1 MTEVQKSAWSWTRL
15 RARVSAPLLFCS
27 LLLNVVLGSY
37 LAVQALIAEPQP
49 LRLRPPQ
56 QMLATLADQLPSKDA
71 EILREILRAK
81 APQFLTAQAAT
92 QRGRARVVSVLAR
105 PELDMDLLRLAF
117 KDLIEKRANMGGLVI
132 ETTIEAMG
140 RISPESRQ
148 TLVEQYRSR

>member
-15 RARVSAPLLFCS
+15 RARASAPLLLCS
-27 LLLNVVLGSY
+27 LLLNTVLGSY
-37 LAVQALIAEPQP
+37 LAVQVLIADPQP
-49 LRLRPPQ
+49 LGLRPPQ
-56 QMLATLADQLPSKDA
+56 QTLATFAEQLPGKDA

-81 APQFLTAQAAT
+81 APQFLATQAAT
-92 QRGRARVVSVLAR
+92 QRVRARVVAVLAR
-105 PELDMDLLRLAF
+105 PELDMDMLRLAF

-148 TLVEQYRSR
+148 KLVDRYRSR